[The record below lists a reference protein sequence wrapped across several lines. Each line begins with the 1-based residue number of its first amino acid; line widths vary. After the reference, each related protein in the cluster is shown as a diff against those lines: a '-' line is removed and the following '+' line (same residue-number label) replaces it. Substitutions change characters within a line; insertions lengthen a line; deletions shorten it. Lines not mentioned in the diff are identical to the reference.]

1 MYVKRTSKQ
10 KREVNALRLMHSNS
24 NMIALVIDKVSSSS
38 LSRVRLLANVY
49 NSPEYPEVV
58 GETASEGV
66 IGAFYEFLGFINKSC
81 LPDFNMMYSRDILNE
96 HLMKYYHFRIM
107 YDDGFVMILQR

>member
-1 MYVKRTSKQ
+1 MHIERTSKQ
-10 KREVNALRLMHSNS
+10 KREANALRLMHSNS

-58 GETASEGV
+58 GETTVSGV
-66 IGAFYEFLGFINKSC
+66 TGAFYEFLGFLDKSC
-81 LPDFNMMYSRDILNE
+81 LPDFNMMYSREFLNK
-96 HLMKYYHFRIM
+96 HLETFYHFRII
-107 YDDGFVMILQR
+107 YDDGFVMLLQR

>member
-1 MYVKRTSKQ
+1 MKIERTSKE
-10 KREVNALRLMHSNS
+10 KREKNALYLMHSNS
-24 NMIALVIDKVSSSS
+24 NMIALVIDRVSSSS

-49 NSPEYPEVV
+49 NSPKYPEVV
-58 GETASEGV
+58 GESMIDGV
-66 IGAFYEFLGFINKSC
+66 MGAFYEFLGFLNKSC
-81 LPDFNMMYSRDILNE
+81 LPDFNMMHSRDILNV

>member
-1 MYVKRTSKQ
+1 MHIERTSKH
-10 KREVNALRLMHSNS
+10 KREANASRLMHSNS
-24 NMIALVIDKVSSSS
+24 NMIALVIDKVSSLS

-58 GETASEGV
+58 GETASDGV
-66 IGAFYEFLGFINKSC
+66 MGAFYEFLGFLNKSC
-81 LPDFNMMYSRDILNE
+81 LPDFNMMYSRELLNE

-107 YDDGFVMILQR
+107 YDDGFVMLLQR